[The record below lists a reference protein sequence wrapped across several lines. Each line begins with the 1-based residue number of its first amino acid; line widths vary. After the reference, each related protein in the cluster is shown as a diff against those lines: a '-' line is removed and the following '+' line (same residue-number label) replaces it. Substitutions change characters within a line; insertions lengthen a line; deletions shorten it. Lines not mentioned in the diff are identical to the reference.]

1 MPKFWNWHLKIL
13 FYICQ
18 IWSPELSWGDLSS
31 SANKKCCLSWMS
43 LKKGNENLW
52 WTWIG
57 RIYPSVITRG
67 LLKTKAFYLSLTV
80 CIHKITDFLFLF
92 WCRFDRYSICL
103 VDFVQQKNTSGS
115 TRNYTV
121 LGMQLLGATLIFQ
134 MENLLAPD
142 RSLSSEVNEHGKCAL
157 GTCKSYDV
165 YTFITCKSICHKRFA
180 MCNILQTKISCT
192 KCLVERLVRM
202 VNHA

>member
-18 IWSPELSWGDLSS
+18 IWSPELSWGDLGS

-92 WCRFDRYSICL
+92 WCRFDRYSICRFCAAEEYL
-103 VDFVQQKNTSGS
+103 WFHSQLHSFRHAVARCHTHFPNGKFAGTWSLS
-115 TRNYTV
+115 
-121 LGMQLLGATLIFQ
+121 LLG
-134 MENLLAPD
+134 
-142 RSLSSEVNEHGKCAL
+142 G
-157 GTCKSYDV
+157 
-165 YTFITCKSICHKRFA
+165 
-180 MCNILQTKISCT
+180 
-192 KCLVERLVRM
+192 
-202 VNHA
+202 